1 MTFFSTPRS
10 KTHKVTD
17 RVQASFIDILYDHTQ
32 YLSNHNGRIAEPIP
46 GSGKTVAIVGSGPA
60 GLLAAYQLKQV
71 GIDVTVLEADPY
83 RYGGRIDSYKP
94 IAEETAIFEMGAMRV
109 PPAEKIFG
117 YYANQFGMQGGEFPD
132 PGKVDTDII
141 FQGVKY
147 SWQANQPPPEIFATV
162 SKSWDAFVQT
172 LDPLVELLKE
182 GSGTSF
188 QQALQL
194 WQVLINPQAGAG
206 QVAFSNMSFY
216 DGLVY
221 LFVNNYSRYGLTQP
235 WTRHEFELFA
245 ALGLGSGGFGSLYQ
259 VNFAEI
265 VRLMVNGLESNQQFY
280 PVGLERLTEGFANTE
295 TGCGR
300 VKDCIQYGSVVTRV
314 TTPEGAGGKVLV
326 DINGD
331 RSQHYDAVIVTITN
345 RAMQV
350 DMGITLP
357 DRQGCLLLPPVLP
370 VECNTGIQ
378 QLHLMNSSKLFVLT
392 RSKFWAT
399 DPAQHFP
406 QNIQTDGLVR
416 GLYCLDYPGTDHGV
430 VLVSYT
436 WGDDS
441 TKYIAIKDPAVR
453 LAHLLRSLREY
464 APEFVDRLQAET
476 MAEHTRLV
484 DWQDREHYYGAFKLN
499 YPGQDYYN
507 QQLYYQFSKSNNAI
521 YLAGDSV
528 SWSGGWIEGAL
539 QTGMNAAAAVVN
551 QFNPENLYPDNPM
564 VQATQADQYR
574 Y

>member
-10 KTHKVTD
+10 KTRKAND

-32 YLSNHNGRIAEPIP
+32 YLSDHNGRIAEPLP
-46 GSGKTVAIVGSGPA
+46 EAGKSVAIVGSGPA
-60 GLLAAYQLKQV
+60 GLLAAFQLKQL
-71 GIDVTVLEADPY
+71 GIAVTIFEADPF
-83 RYGGRIDSYKP
+83 RYGGRIYSYKP
-94 IAEETAIFEMGAMRV
+94 IAGDSAIFELGAMRV
-109 PPAEKIFG
+109 PPAEKIFV
-117 YYANQFGMQGGEFPD
+117 YYANGFGMQGGEFPD

-141 FQGVKY
+141 FQGINY
-147 SWQANQPPPEIFATV
+147 SWLANQPPPTIFATV
-162 SKSWDAFVQT
+162 SKSWDAFVKT

-182 GSGTSF
+182 GTGASF
-188 QQALQL
+188 QQALQQ
-194 WQVLINPQAGAG
+194 WQQLINPQAGAG
-206 QVAFSNMSFY
+206 QVAFSNISFY
-216 DGLVY
+216 EGLVY
-221 LFVNNYSRYGLTQP
+221 LFVDNYSRYGLSQP

-265 VRLMVNGLESNQQFY
+265 VRLMVNGLETNLQFY
-280 PVGLERLTEGFANTE
+280 PEGLERLTEGFANAE
-295 TGCGR
+295 TGYGKVR
-300 VKDCIQYGSVVTRV
+300 DCIQYGSTITGVTSQG
-314 TTPEGAGGKVLV
+314 GAGGKVRV
-326 DINGD
+326 EINSEYA
-331 RSQHYDAVIVTITN
+331 REFDAVIVTITN

-357 DRQGCLLLPPVLP
+357 HSQGCLRFPPVLNQ
-370 VECNTGIQ
+370 ECNTGIQ

-441 TKYIAIKDPAVR
+441 TKYIAIKDPAAR
-453 LAHLLRSLREY
+453 LAHLLRSLKEY
-464 APEFVDRLQAET
+464 APAFVERLQAEII
-476 MAEHTRLV
+476 AEHTHLV

-507 QQLYYQFSKSNNAI
+507 QQLYYQFSQSNNGI
-521 YLAGDSV
+521 YLAGDSI

-539 QTGMNAAAAVVN
+539 QTGMNAAAAVVH
-551 QFNPENLYPDNPM
+551 QFKPENLYPGNPM
-564 VQATQADQYR
+564 VQAAQANQYH

>member
-1 MTFFSTPRS
+1 MTFFTTPRS
-10 KTHKVTD
+10 KTRKATD
-17 RVQASFIDILYDHTQ
+17 SVQASFIDILYDHTR
-32 YLSNHNGRIAEPIP
+32 YLNDHNGRIAEAIP
-46 GSGKTVAIVGSGPA
+46 DSGKTVAVIGSGPA
-60 GLLAAYQLKQV
+60 GLLAAFQLKQL
-71 GIDVTVLEADPY
+71 GIDVTVFEADPY
-83 RYGGRIDSYKP
+83 RYGGRIYSYRP

-132 PGKVDTDII
+132 PGKVNTDII

-147 SWQANQPPPEIFATV
+147 SWQANEAPPAIFATV
-162 SKSWDAFVQT
+162 SKSWDAFVKT

-182 GSGTSF
+182 GTDSSF
-188 QQALQL
+188 QQAMQQ
-194 WQVLINPQAGAG
+194 WQAMINPQSGAG
-206 QVAFSNMSFY
+206 VAFSNISFY

-221 LFVNNYSRYGLTQP
+221 LFVDNYSQFGLTQP

-259 VNFAEI
+259 VNFSEI

-280 PVGLERLTEGFANTE
+280 PVGLERLTEGFANTD
-295 TGCGR
+295 TGYGR
-300 VKDCIQYGSVVTRV
+300 VKDCIVYSSVVTRV
-314 TTPEGAGGKVLV
+314 TTPGGAGAKVRV
-326 DINGD
+326 EINGD
-331 RSQHYDAVIVTITN
+331 RAREFDAVIVTVTN

-350 DMGITLP
+350 DLGITLP

-370 VECNTGIQ
+370 TECNTGIQ

-399 DPAQHFP
+399 EPSQNFP

-416 GLYCLDYPGTDHGV
+416 GLYCLDYPGTAHGV

-464 APEFVDRLQAET
+464 APEFVDRLQAEV
-476 MAEHTRLV
+476 MAEHTRLI
-484 DWQDREHYYGAFKLN
+484 DWQDQEHYYGAFKLN
-499 YPGQDYYN
+499 YPGQDFYN
-507 QQLYYQFSKSNNAI
+507 QQLYYQFTRSNNGI

-539 QTGMNAAAAVVN
+539 QTGMNAAAAVVH
-551 QFNPENLYPDNPM
+551 QLKPENLYPNNPM
-564 VQATQADQYR
+564 IQSSQASQYQ